1 MEVKI
6 VKNTQMK
13 RACKTNDNKYTKS
26 CIDIQNADITSKQI
40 RYRKWKKGTLTLLC
54 WETFQYRHESIYDMP
69 YHNTGNTNSLIHRY
83 LWQILHSVLLTIKS
97 SALDYLPMNSA

>member
-1 MEVKI
+1 MQ
-6 VKNTQMK
+6 NK
-13 RACKTNDNKYTKS
+13 RQQIYKVMHRYSKRRYNV
-26 CIDIQNADITSKQI
+26 KQI
-40 RYRKWKKGTLTLLC
+40 RYQKWKKGTLTLLC